1 MLLFRGIIKFDDFD
15 FDNILID
22 ERPYK
27 NILIY
32 DILYR
37 TLISAG
43 FNRVFTGTII
53 LVLSGPENFDAIY
66 DRIRY
71 IISQTSGITY
81 VVSRNYAKIK
91 VD

>member
-1 MLLFRGIIKFDDFD
+1 MLLFRGIIKFEDFD

-32 DILYR
+32 GILYR

-43 FNRVFTGTII
+43 FIRVYNGTII

-66 DRIRY
+66 NRIRY
-71 IISQTSGITY
+71 VISQTSGITY
-81 VVSRNYAKIK
+81 VVSHNYAKVK